1 MGLFKRGKAKASGP
15 TSPGWYV
22 DPGGSGQWRYWDG
35 QVWTNQFT
43 GQAHKEPDTSNSLP
57 PIQTTPRVSAGANPA
72 DAPNVVSA
80 QSEPRP
86 HGRPVPPWS
95 QHLIHQDV
103 VGESYHEASF
113 KALAM
118 DYGHRTVPDYGVE
131 LTDAR
136 AAIIRDP
143 ENPYDVDAVAVCID
157 GRHLV
162 GHLPRNVAAQYT
174 HRLEALERNTY
185 LEVPARVWI
194 GQRHDWDERTNTQV
208 TGLRGSVTVHLP
220 EPDGIVPYNDL
231 PDEPHTVL
239 PWGRVVQITG
249 EEHHMDALRTF
260 GLGGDPRHVAA
271 TLHVIDEPR
280 RTGDPVRV
288 IEVRLDGQRVGVM
301 TKAMSEQIHDLVNYV
316 AERGR
321 TPAAR
326 AVVKGSDLRADV
338 SVYVART
345 SDVPQKWLD
354 SVPEPN
360 NAGRVARPR
369 HRRD

>member
-1 MGLFKRGKAKASGP
+1 MGLLNRGKSKTPSA
-15 TSPGWYV
+15 GWYP
-22 DPGGSGQWRYWDG
+22 DTGGSGRLRYWDG
-35 QVWTNQFT
+35 EAWTNQFT
-43 GQAHKEPDTSNSLP
+43 GQAHNEPDTSISLP
-57 PIQTTPRVSAGANPA
+57 PIQTPSHVAVLASPGVALAAVSP
-72 DAPNVVSA
+72 
-80 QSEPRP
+80 QSDPRP

-95 QHLIHQDV
+95 EHLIYQEV

-113 KALAM
+113 KALAL
-118 DYGHRTVPDYGVE
+118 DYGHRTVPEYGVE
-131 LTDAR
+131 LPDALT
-136 AAIIRDP
+136 AIIRDP
-143 ENPYDVDAVAVCID
+143 ENPYDAGAVAVCID

-174 HRLEALERNTY
+174 HRLEALERGTY

-194 GQRHDWDERTNTQV
+194 GQRRDWDEGIETEV
-208 TGLRGSVTVHLP
+208 TGIRGSVTVHLP

-239 PWGRVVQITG
+239 AWGRAVQITG

-271 TLHVIDEPR
+271 TLHVVEEPR

-301 TKAMSEQIHDLVNYV
+301 TKAMSEQIHDLVTYV
-316 AERGR
+316 AECGR
-321 TPAAR
+321 TPVAR
-326 AVVKGSDLRADV
+326 AVVKGPDLRADV
-338 SVYVART
+338 SVFVART

-360 NAGRVARPR
+360 RPMRADGPR